1 MQRDFHYYATY
12 CAAYLAGHSHE
23 DAVRIAYAAAMVDF
37 CSKDYLTEIGA
48 PLTAATT
55 QLQLEMME
63 AWTDKVGRQEITS
76 IWAAFHFLPGDLKA
90 EVKRGGKRYKDKY
103 RMICG
108 TNGELLQ
115 ETVKLAAGEGLEA
128 VGLAMHVL
136 ADTWAHQYFAGT
148 PSMVI
153 NNTNYYFYEL
163 IREGEKEVR
172 RKVTFRH
179 NPTKPDDIEQGIFT
193 NTLGQISENSVMN
206 LGHGRAGHLP
216 DYSFIRYAYL
226 PAWGDYRE
234 IIKDNPSD
242 FYHAFG
248 QMIYAMKS
256 LREEKEFQVKTYDF
270 EAFRA
275 YEEEVRAILS
285 TRSVDSDL
293 GWKTLGEKL
302 SGKEIPDFDMDEFR
316 LEYTGSPESDRE
328 NTVLGR
334 FIRSAIRQ
342 KEMLIRR
349 VAESGNP
356 LAGTL
361 QERRKDR

>member
-23 DAVRIAYAAAMVDF
+23 EAVSIAYAAALVDF
-37 CSKDYLTEIGA
+37 CSKNYLTEIHA

-55 QLQLEMME
+55 QLQLEMMDTL
-63 AWTDKVGRQEITS
+63 TDKVGRQEITS
-76 IWAAFHFLPGDLKA
+76 IWASFHFLPRDLNA
-90 EVKRGGKRYKDKY
+90 EVNRGGKRYKDKY
-103 RMICG
+103 RLICG
-108 TNGELLQ
+108 TNGELLT
-115 ETVKLAAGEGLEA
+115 ETVNLAAGESMEA

-148 PSMVI
+148 PSVVI

-163 IREGEKEVR
+163 IREGEQEIR

-179 NPTKPDDIEQGIFT
+179 NPTKPDDPEHSIYT
-193 NTLGQISENSVMN
+193 NTLGRNDENSVMN

-216 DYSFIRYAYL
+216 DFSFIRYAYL

-248 QMIYAMKS
+248 QMIYAMKT
-256 LREEKEFQVKTYDF
+256 LREKKDFQVKTYDF
-270 EAFRA
+270 EAFQA
-275 YEEEVRAILS
+275 YEEEVKTILN

-302 SGKEIPDFDMDEFR
+302 SGKTIPDFDMDAFR
-316 LEYTGSPESDRE
+316 PEYTDSSESERE

-334 FIRSAIRQ
+334 FIKAAIRH
-342 KEMLIRR
+342 KEMVIRR
-349 VAESGNP
+349 VAESGNS

-361 QERRKDR
+361 QGRRKRK